1 RQGGKSGDAADRAG
15 AAAACAGACRLM
27 RARPR
32 RGGGR
37 PTIADVAK
45 LAGVGAIT
53 VSRALREPGRVS
65 QDLRRQI
72 AAAIER
78 LGYVPD
84 PNARA
89 LASARAD
96 VIGVLVPSLTNNV
109 FADVV
114 RGIYDGLSDTSFQI
128 QIGNTH
134 YSGMEEERLLQV
146 FLGQRPAA

>member
-1 RQGGKSGDAADRAG
+1 MRPPVRSFTVLRLELRHLRGGRAG
-15 AAAACAGACRLM
+15 RRRSADIASLPANRPHRGVFLEDRRLKS
-27 RARPR
+27 RSR
-32 RGGGR
+32 RGGGT

-53 VSRALREPGRVS
+53 VSRGLREPGRVS
-65 QDLRRQI
+65 RDLRRQI
-72 AAAIER
+72 ASAIDT

-128 QIGNTH
+128 
-134 YSGMEEERLLQV
+134 
-146 FLGQRPAA
+146 